1 MFSTQ
6 GKFEA
11 YVRRLHSQ
19 LDTTTVQATLILMMD
34 EARAAID
41 KQRQLIALER
51 LTQRHNTLSL
61 NELQALE
68 RVQTTLNTAL
78 LREADAPREEMD
90 EDWGTVV
97 PLRIGASNAVR

>member
-19 LDTTTVQATLILMMD
+19 LDTTTVRATLILMMG

-51 LTQRHNTLSL
+51 LDQRHNPVSLS
-61 NELQALE
+61 ELETLE

-78 LREADAPREEMD
+78 LRETDAPREEMD
-90 EDWGTVV
+90 EDWGMVV
-97 PLRIGASNAVR
+97 PLRIGANGAG

>member
-11 YVRRLHSQ
+11 YVRRMHSQ
-19 LDTTTVQATLILMMD
+19 LDTTTVRATLVLMMD

-51 LTQRHNTLSL
+51 LDQRNDTLSL

-68 RVQTTLNTAL
+68 KVQTTLNTVL
-78 LREADAPREEMD
+78 LREAGAAHEEMD

-97 PLRIGASNAVR
+97 PLRIGANGVC

>member
-19 LDTTTVQATLILMMD
+19 LDTTTVRATLVLMMD

-51 LTQRHNTLSL
+51 LDQRNDTLSL

-68 RVQTTLNTAL
+68 KVQTTLNTVL
-78 LREADAPREEMD
+78 LREAGAAHEEMV

-97 PLRIGASNAVR
+97 PLRIGANGVC

>member
-19 LDTTTVQATLILMMD
+19 LDTTTVRATLSLMMD
-34 EARAAID
+34 EARAAIG

-51 LTQRHNTLSL
+51 LDQRNDTLSL

-68 RVQTTLNTAL
+68 KVQTTLNTVL
-78 LREADAPREEMD
+78 LREAGAAHEEMD

-97 PLRIGASNAVR
+97 PLRIGANGVC